1 MDKKRITY
9 MAIGFTALL
18 AVVLLLTWG
27 GHRKSGRIVLP
38 ESQADASGTDSEELG
53 SQLNAVVIDPETVH
67 YAVSVLSRPAAY
79 SRSQTV
85 ETFWSG
91 GSGTA
96 VSQVYVS
103 GQRTRLDTTLPDGGM
118 RHMLVDTA
126 SAQTLS
132 GVWYD
137 DEAVWTRLASQTLTA
152 DQAGRMLTYET
163 VRDLPPESI
172 ALADYREDYGENCIY
187 VETLAGEDG
196 YQDRYWVSVD
206 SGLLIAA
213 ERLCEGALVYR
224 FTTGNLDISPQE
236 ESLFLLP
243 DGSLLADSPSLSD

>member
-1 MDKKRITY
+1 MDKRRFTY
-9 MAIGFTALL
+9 MTIGFIVLL

-27 GHRKSGRIVLP
+27 GYRQSGGIVLP
-38 ESQADASGTDSEELG
+38 ESPADASGTDSEETD
-53 SQLNAVVIDPETVH
+53 SRLNAVVIDPETVH
-67 YAVSVLSRPAAY
+67 FAVGALSRPSAY

-91 GSGTA
+91 GSGSS

-103 GQRTRLDTTLPDGGM
+103 GQRTRFDTALPDGST
-118 RHMLVDTA
+118 RHMLVDA
-126 SAQTLS
+126 SSSQTLS

-137 DEAVWTRLASQTLTA
+137 DETEWTKLSSQALTA

-163 VRDLPPESI
+163 VRDLPPASI
-172 ALADYREDYGENCIY
+172 ALADYREEYGENCIY

-213 ERLCEGALVYR
+213 ERLWEETLIYR
-224 FTTGNLDISPQE
+224 FTTGNPDISPQE

-243 DGSLLADSPSLSD
+243 DGSVLAD